1 MTAEIPRFLVF
12 RNGSIGNTL
21 AAVPALRALRHRY
34 PDAFLAVVVDPV
46 GRQLL
51 EHCPWINQLV
61 VYHKH
66 GDHRGFIAYCRI
78 VKALRSLRPTHAIL
92 LKRFFRNGL
101 LAFLSGA
108 PTRIGF
114 DTDGRHPFLT
124 VTLPYRDN
132 ESIVDQNLSLVELLD
147 APSIGRQLELFLS
160 EDDHWQAAEFIA
172 RHFPDTRYVVVHYGG
187 ATTSPSFVPLPRFA
201 ELSRSLT
208 SPRTKFF
215 VIGAG
220 EYERRAADQIY
231 ELDSSFVP
239 AIDLPIR
246 TSASLIAHS
255 SAFIGFNSGPAH
267 IAAASGVPTRILYEP
282 NPSVHDEIRK
292 WCPPGTDVRA
302 LIPPV
307 SDELAAWTEF
317 LKTAES
323 YAVAE

>member
-1 MTAEIPRFLVF
+1 MIAETPRFLIF

-21 AAVPALRALRHRY
+21 AAVPALRALRNRY
-34 PDAFLAVVVDPV
+34 PNAFLAVVVDPV

-51 EHCPWINQLV
+51 EHCPWINQLI

-66 GDHRGFIAYCRI
+66 GEHRGLIAYCRI
-78 VKALRSLRPTHAIL
+78 VKTLRSIRPTHAIL

-108 PTRIGF
+108 STRIGF
-114 DTDGRHPFLT
+114 DTDGRHPFLN
-124 VTLPYRDN
+124 VTLPYCDN
-132 ESIVDQNLSLVELLD
+132 ESVIDQNLSLVELLE

-160 EDDHWQAAEFIA
+160 EDDHRQATEFIA
-172 RHFPDTRYVVVHYGG
+172 RHLSDSRYVVVHYGG
-187 ATTSPSFVPLPRFA
+187 DTTSPSFVPLPRFV
-201 ELSRSLT
+201 ELCRFLT
-208 SPRTKFF
+208 PQRTKFF
-215 VIGAG
+215 VIGTG
-220 EYERRAADQIY
+220 ESERRAADQIC
-231 ELDSSFVP
+231 ELDSSFIP

-255 SAFIGFNSGPAH
+255 SSFIGFNSGPAH

-302 LIPPV
+302 LIPPA
-307 SDELAAWTEF
+307 SAELAAWNEF
-317 LKTAES
+317 LTTVVP